1 LRFGPSPRFS
11 LPAAAAL
18 VLGLWGCSVA
28 PPAPDRGYRPPPGP
42 ADLAV
47 LEDRVQSWRLPR
59 RDDELRGLRLL
70 YDTPVPGGITLSLLR
85 SATRANHRLDPFDA
99 LVFATYAIQV
109 AGEHHLDPGFFG
121 ATLLQESGFQPDILS
136 PAGAVGIAQFTF
148 DTADDVGIDPF
159 DWADSMRGAG
169 SLLGRYVAEYDGAYA
184 DPYAVTLA
192 AYNAGPGTVAYYHGV
207 PPYAETRGYVADIYD
222 RWARLLRDAYGL
234 PVRKHRRKRKP
245 RDRRSFARE
254 RSLLRLERVWRQNVL
269 ASGVESL

>member
-1 LRFGPSPRFS
+1 MTRETKNITTVLFSGTFRLRFGPSLRFS
-11 LPAAAAL
+11 LPGAAVL

-28 PPAPDRGYRPPPGP
+28 PPVVYLGYRAPPAP
-42 ADLAV
+42 ADLTV

-85 SATRANHRLDPFDA
+85 SATRANHRLDPFDG
-99 LVFATYAIQV
+99 LVFASYAVQV
-109 AGEHHLDPGFFG
+109 AAEHHLDPGFFG

-136 PAGAVGIAQFTF
+136 PAGAVGIAQFTL

-159 DWADSMRGAG
+159 DWADSMRGSGA
-169 SLLGRYVAEYDGAYA
+169 LLGRYLALYDGTYD

-192 AYNAGPGTVAYYHGV
+192 AYNAGPGTVAYYKGV
-207 PPYAETRGYVADIYD
+207 PPYAETKAYVADIYD

-234 PVRKHRRKRKP
+234 PAHRHAGKP
-245 RDRRSFARE
+245 RKKPADF
-254 RSLLRLERVWRQNVL
+254 
-269 ASGVESL
+269 